1 VAEAVL
7 DAVNN
12 GTLKVI
18 RDKSMYENAPAV
30 GAFEN
35 PIAQ

>member
-7 DAVNN
+7 DAVAN
-12 GTLKVI
+12 GTFKLVVA
-18 RDKSMYENAPAV
+18 KSMYENAPAV

-35 PIAQ
+35 PTG